1 MAVEQNQIY
10 DGKVIR
16 IANFGAF
23 VELSTGDTGLVH
35 ISEIDSSYVKSVED
49 FLHEN
54 DEVKVRV
61 IAVKDDGKIDLSIR
75 QAQEPGA
82 PGAGPE
88 AMPPPPPR
96 PRRAHSDPEFEK
108 MMKKFMKRS
117 EEKLVD
123 IKRNR
128 EGKRT

>member
-1 MAVEQNQIY
+1 MAVEQNQVY

-54 DEVKVRV
+54 DEVRVKV

-75 QAQEPGA
+75 QAADPNGA
-82 PGAGPE
+82 SMA
-88 AMPPPPPR
+88 PPPPPR
-96 PRRAHSDPEFEK
+96 RRSGSDPEFEK

>member
-1 MAVEQNQIY
+1 MAVEQDQVY

-16 IANFGAF
+16 VANFGAF

-35 ISEIDSSYVKSVED
+35 ISEIDSSYVRSVED

-54 DEVKVRV
+54 DQVRVKV

-75 QAQEPGA
+75 QAEA
-82 PGAGPE
+82 GAGP
-88 AMPPPPPR
+88 AVAPPPR
-96 PRRAHSDPEFEK
+96 PRRSAHNPEFEK

>member
-1 MAVEQNQIY
+1 MAVEQDQIY
-10 DGKVIR
+10 DGKVVR
-16 IANFGAF
+16 LTNFGAF
-23 VELSTGDTGLVH
+23 VELPTGDTGLVH

-54 DEVKVRV
+54 DQVRVKVL
-61 IAVKDDGKIDLSIR
+61 AVKGDGKIDLSIR
-75 QAQEPGA
+75 QAEIPDGDGERPA
-82 PGAGPE
+82 
-88 AMPPPPPR
+88 PPPR
-96 PRRAHSDPEFEK
+96 RRAAHDPGFEK

-117 EEKLVD
+117 EERLVD